1 MIALL
6 RANIVFIVLFLC
18 TQICAQTFPVDVYGT
33 DSRTA
38 EKILKKVGPDLER
51 RAQYIHSQSTGSIT
65 EDKNSEFEQ
74 AQLKQKVIEAIHQE
88 GDFAFVQISPIIYQ
102 DLKMYITIDLIEKK
116 DHKRLGYISDFN
128 FKPTKK
134 TIALK
139 KDKQLNRL
147 LQDWM
152 TYEKIGFDLI
162 LKGQAPVIK
171 NRPPYHCIFGFDHP
185 KLKRYRFV
193 FEDGAYRQK
202 EKLITILKTDPDEE
216 RRKTA
221 TFLLAHI
228 KNGQDVIDLL
238 TPFVSDPS
246 SAVRNSAMRV
256 LGETICIVNPTNFDI
271 DPIIKALD
279 FPTETDRNKALC
291 IISFLANQPKY
302 ARYIAQHASAPLMV
316 SLKMTQPN
324 LHDNAYNI
332 LRQISGKSYDERDY
346 ASWEAWFAQQAGNEQ
361 NRI

>member
-1 MIALL
+1 MIILL
-6 RANIVFIVLFLC
+6 RANIFFIGLFFC
-18 TQICAQTFPVDVYGT
+18 TQICAQTFPIDVYGT

-38 EKILKKVGPDLER
+38 EKILKKVGPDL
-51 RAQYIHSQSTGSIT
+51 AQYIHSQSTGSII
-65 EDKNSEFEQ
+65 EDENSELQ
-74 AQLKQKVIEAIHQE
+74 HAQLKKKVMQTIHQE

-116 DHKRLGYISDFN
+116 DHKRLGYIPDFN

-134 TIALK
+134 IIALK
-139 KDKQLNRL
+139 KDKQLNQL

-152 TYEKIGFDLI
+152 TYEKIGFDLM

-185 KLKRYRFV
+185 KLKRYQSI
-193 FEDGAYRQK
+193 FEAESFRQK
-202 EKLITILKTDPDEE
+202 EKLITILKTDSDEE

-221 TFLLAHI
+221 AFLLAHI
-228 KNGQDVIDLL
+228 KNGQEVINIL
-238 TPFVSDPS
+238 TPFVNDPS
-246 SAVRNSAMRV
+246 SAVRNNVMRV
-256 LGETICIVNPTNFDI
+256 LGETIWIVNPAHFDI

-291 IISFLANQPKY
+291 IISFLANQPKH
-302 ARYIAQHASAPLMV
+302 ARYIAQHAGVPLMA

-332 LRQISGKSYDERDY
+332 LRQISKKSYDERDY
-346 ASWEAWFAQQAGNEQ
+346 ASWEAWFAQQASNGKNP
-361 NRI
+361 I